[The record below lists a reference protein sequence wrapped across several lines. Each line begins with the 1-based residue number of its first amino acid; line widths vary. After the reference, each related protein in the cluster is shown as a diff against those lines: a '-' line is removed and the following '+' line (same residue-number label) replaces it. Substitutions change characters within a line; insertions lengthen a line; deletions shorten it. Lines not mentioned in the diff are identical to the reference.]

1 MNPMSLLLLVA
12 ALPAEAIS
20 SDALFG
26 KLDQNHDGKII
37 ADEIPESQR
46 SFFKRALR
54 VADRNEDGTLTSE
67 ELAVALTDPKPVQLP
82 GTNPGNR
89 MAGMD
94 FKQFDKNGDGKLTI
108 DEVPAPGKERFQ
120 QLFDRVGQKEIPI
133 DMIARYMA
141 DERPSQ
147 ASDTKKSDTM
157 KSDMMK
163 ADAKKA
169 GGNAESMKSDQPEI
183 KSSDAKKKPNDRA
196 EGLQTLIRQL
206 DKNRDGKLSKEELP
220 PRMKEFAD
228 RMDTD
233 GNGTIN
239 AAELAAAIKRREAKK

>member
-1 MNPMSLLLLVA
+1 MHTMSLFLLVA
-12 ALPAEAIS
+12 SLSAEATS

-26 KLDQNHDGKII
+26 KLDQNHDGKIT
-37 ADEIPESQR
+37 ADEIPAAQQ

-54 VADRNEDGTLTSE
+54 VGDRDEDGTLTSE

-82 GTNPGNR
+82 GTNVGNR

-94 FKQFDKNGDGKLTI
+94 FKQFDRNGDGKLTI
-108 DEVPAPGKERFQ
+108 DEVPAAGKERFQ

-141 DERPSQ
+141 GERPKQ
-147 ASDTKKSDTM
+147 ASDQNKKDAM
-157 KSDMMK
+157 EADGKS
-163 ADAKKA
+163 
-169 GGNAESMKSDQPEI
+169 ESMKSDLPKI
-183 KSSDAKKKPNDRA
+183 KSADTNKKPDERA

-228 RMDTD
+228 RMDSD
-233 GNGTIN
+233 GDGIID
-239 AAELAAAIKRREAKK
+239 AKELAAAMKRRDAKK